1 MKYEIVIHIKI
12 QSLFQTLQHIRVILS
27 SKNGQIWPKF
37 ANTTHTFFTAGN
49 ALWGNVVP
57 VLSVTFATL
66 WILPFYLLS
75 KVSHDRFYLFSRVMF
90 KYLSLTSFEKPKDKL
105 SFVMKF

>member
-1 MKYEIVIHIKI
+1 MTSVKLDDNCNIIKD
-12 QSLFQTLQHIRVILS
+12 TKIR
-27 SKNGQIWPKF
+27 K
-37 ANTTHTFFTAGN
+37 HYTFHLTAGN

-75 KVSHDRFYLFSRVMF
+75 KVSQYFLNFVGCCFTAETGFLIFAFRFLTG
-90 KYLSLTSFEKPKDKL
+90 LS
-105 SFVMKF
+105 